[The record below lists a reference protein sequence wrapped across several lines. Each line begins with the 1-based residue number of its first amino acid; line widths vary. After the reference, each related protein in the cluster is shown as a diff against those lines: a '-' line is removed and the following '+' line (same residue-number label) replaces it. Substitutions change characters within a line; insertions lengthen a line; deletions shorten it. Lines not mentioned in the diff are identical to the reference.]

1 MGEGE
6 KDKFSVVTDSKRHSA
21 KNTDV
26 HSPLHAIGTKI
37 KVNGCF
43 VAIQR
48 LKM

>member
-6 KDKFSVVTDSKRHSA
+6 KDKFSVVTDSKWHSA
-21 KNTDV
+21 KNADV
-26 HSPLHAIGTKI
+26 HTPLNAIGTKI

-43 VAIQR
+43 VTIQR